1 MQSHVCVLAAS
12 LTPVGLPS
20 DLVIKG
26 VMDEAWLA
34 DANSA
39 FDRFATQPERIRL
52 VPEAVLRENGHVWP
66 EGSSPLLKGKP
77 APGPGQKEGEGAIHR
92 PRMGG
97 LYTLPDGHNA
107 PFRKMIAHPKVV
119 QRLNMMLG
127 PGYQEAFEP
136 MGCCYIPGTCG
147 GSLHAGPRGGIA
159 GNEGP
164 LETGLSGTA
173 LGYGLANGRAYCEG
187 VNVQWA
193 LGDATAA
200 EGGCFVSLRPAWPT
214 STGTRSCLTETVACF
229 IRFASQAAI
238 RPDTSTPA
246 AAAR

>member
-97 LYTLPDGHNA
+97 VSAAA
-107 PFRKMIAHPKVV
+107 PFRLLSKLKGSGCTAVHSARRA
-119 QRLNMMLG
+119 QRAL
-127 PGYQEAFEP
+127 QEDDRP
-136 MGCCYIPGTCG
+136 PQS
-147 GSLHAGPRGGIA
+147 GSAPEHDAWAWVPRGLRA
-159 GNEGP
+159 D
-164 LETGLSGTA
+164 GLLLHSRY
-173 LGYGLANGRAYCEG
+173 LWWESSRRPPRRHGR
-187 VNVQWA
+187 Q
-193 LGDATAA
+193 
-200 EGGCFVSLRPAWPT
+200 
-214 STGTRSCLTETVACF
+214 
-229 IRFASQAAI
+229 
-238 RPDTSTPA
+238 
-246 AAAR
+246 

>member
-26 VMDEAWLA
+26 VMDDAWLA

-97 LYTLPDGHNA
+97 VSASRSLRVFFPKPQSSGCTAVHSARRAQRALQEDDRPPQSGSAPEHDAWAWVPRGLRADGLLLHS
-107 PFRKMIAHPKVV
+107 R
-119 QRLNMMLG
+119 
-127 PGYQEAFEP
+127 
-136 MGCCYIPGTCG
+136 YIPMYI
-147 GSLHAGPRGGIA
+147 LLLPMYI
-159 GNEGP
+159 P
-164 LETGLSGTA
+164 M
-173 LGYGLANGRAYCEG
+173 
-187 VNVQWA
+187 
-193 LGDATAA
+193 
-200 EGGCFVSLRPAWPT
+200 
-214 STGTRSCLTETVACF
+214 
-229 IRFASQAAI
+229 
-238 RPDTSTPA
+238 
-246 AAAR
+246 

>member
-1 MQSHVCVLAAS
+1 MQPLPFVFFRSSKEAA
-12 LTPVGLPS
+12 
-20 DLVIKG
+20 
-26 VMDEAWLA
+26 A
-34 DANSA
+34 
-39 FDRFATQPERIRL
+39 Q
-52 VPEAVLRENGHVWP
+52 
-66 EGSSPLLKGKP
+66 
-77 APGPGQKEGEGAIHR
+77 
-92 PRMGG
+92 

-147 GSLHAGPRGGIA
+147 GSLHAGPRGGMA

-200 EGGCFVSLRPAWPT
+200 EGGCFVSLRPA
-214 STGTRSCLTETVACF
+214 CLSVCLPACHGPLL
-229 IRFASQAAI
+229 ASGLHPG
-238 RPDTSTPA
+238 RP
-246 AAAR
+246 

>member
-1 MQSHVCVLAAS
+1 MQFHVCVLAAS

-97 LYTLPDGHNA
+97 VSAAA
-107 PFRKMIAHPKVV
+107 PFRLLSKLKGSGCTAVHSARRA
-119 QRLNMMLG
+119 QRALQEDDRPPQSG
-127 PGYQEAFEP
+127 PAPEHDAWPRVPRGLRAD
-136 MGCCYIPGTCG
+136 GLLLHSRYIPMYI
-147 GSLHAGPRGGIA
+147 LLLPMYI
-159 GNEGP
+159 P
-164 LETGLSGTA
+164 M
-173 LGYGLANGRAYCEG
+173 
-187 VNVQWA
+187 
-193 LGDATAA
+193 
-200 EGGCFVSLRPAWPT
+200 
-214 STGTRSCLTETVACF
+214 
-229 IRFASQAAI
+229 
-238 RPDTSTPA
+238 
-246 AAAR
+246 

>member
-1 MQSHVCVLAAS
+1 MQFHVSAISLCVLAAS

-26 VMDEAWLA
+26 VMDDAWLA

-39 FDRFATQPERIRL
+39 FDRFATQPERIPL

-107 PFRKMIAHPKVV
+107 PFRRMIAHPKVV

-127 PGYQEAFEP
+127 PGY
-136 MGCCYIPGTCG
+136 GHLNY
-147 GSLHAGPRGGIA
+147 R
-159 GNEGP
+159 
-164 LETGLSGTA
+164 
-173 LGYGLANGRAYCEG
+173 
-187 VNVQWA
+187 
-193 LGDATAA
+193 TAA
-200 EGGCFVSLRPAWPT
+200 RTLFHRPYLAHFCSFFRRFFVVFSVLAP
-214 STGTRSCLTETVACF
+214 GFQKVAPKD
-229 IRFASQAAI
+229 RGPVA
-238 RPDTSTPA
+238 
-246 AAAR
+246 